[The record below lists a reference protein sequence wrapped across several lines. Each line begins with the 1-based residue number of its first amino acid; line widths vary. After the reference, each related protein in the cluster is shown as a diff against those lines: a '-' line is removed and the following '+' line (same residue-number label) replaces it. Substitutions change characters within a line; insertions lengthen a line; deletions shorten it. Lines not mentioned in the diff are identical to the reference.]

1 METGSIRLTQSWHY
15 LTWERLLSNKW
26 YKKGSNSHFDKSTSV
41 GGMFIRK
48 LLKLDIKDFGS
59 IKGFTRPLVDAILAN
74 QTSTPDVFG
83 TALSLAPQVIET
95 NVNHHPRPE
104 GVSKWTLQKE

>member
-15 LTWERLLSNKW
+15 LTYRVKAFCLISGIRKARKDS
-26 YKKGSNSHFDKSTSV
+26 YFGKITSKV

-83 TALSLAPQVIET
+83 TALSLAPQVLLKLT
-95 NVNHHPRPE
+95 
-104 GVSKWTLQKE
+104 